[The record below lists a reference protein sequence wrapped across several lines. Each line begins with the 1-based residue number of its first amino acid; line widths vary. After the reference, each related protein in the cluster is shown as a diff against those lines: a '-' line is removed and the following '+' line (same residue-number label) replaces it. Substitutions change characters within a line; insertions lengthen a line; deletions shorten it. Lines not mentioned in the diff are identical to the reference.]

1 LAGDFVEELAKVKE
15 HRADPVLRVQTRK
28 RMQKQ
33 SGRAPAK
40 LILLKELTMGPTA
53 SHREKETPSSEK
65 REAIWILRRRI
76 GSNEVSSN

>member
-1 LAGDFVEELAKVKE
+1 
-15 HRADPVLRVQTRK
+15 
-28 RMQKQ
+28 MQKQ

-40 LILLKELTMGPTA
+40 LFLLKELTMGPTA

-76 GSNEVSSN
+76 GSNEVASN